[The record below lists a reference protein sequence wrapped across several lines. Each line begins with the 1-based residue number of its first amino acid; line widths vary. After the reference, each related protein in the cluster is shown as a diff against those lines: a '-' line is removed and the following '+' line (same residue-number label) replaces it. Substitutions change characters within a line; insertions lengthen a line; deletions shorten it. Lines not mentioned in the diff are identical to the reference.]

1 MNIVI
6 YLRVSSE
13 QQVERELS
21 IPAQREAL
29 QRYADERGWKIVDEY
44 VDEAKSA
51 KTDARPEFQRMIA
64 AAQQP
69 LKNFEAIVVHK
80 FDRFSRNRADHAV
93 YKALLK
99 KHGVIVVSASEPVDA
114 DTPHGF
120 LLESMLEVISEFYNV
135 NLRHETLKGMRE
147 NAAQGFH
154 CGGRVPFGYRR
165 VQIGQKV
172 TYGLGTN
179 NEVML
184 VRQMFQMAGE
194 GHGGKRIAR
203 ELNQQNIIKGKR
215 WAPSTVLAILNN
227 PVYLGHRVWN
237 RKSDADGKQNDLSE
251 LIVTENAHP
260 AIVDQQLW
268 DIVQASLMAR
278 KINKKQ

>member
-13 QQVERELS
+13 QQAERELS

-29 QRYADERGWKIVDEY
+29 RRYANERGWTIVDEY
-44 VDEAKSA
+44 VDEARSA
-51 KTDARPEFQRMIA
+51 RTDARPEFQRMIA

-69 LKNFEAIVVHK
+69 SQSFEVILVHK

-93 YKALLK
+93 YKALLR
-99 KHGVIVVSASEPVDA
+99 KHGVNVVSASEPVDA

-165 VQIGQKV
+165 VQKGTKV
-172 TYGLGTN
+172 TYELGTDE
-179 NEVML
+179 EVGL
-184 VRQMFQMAGE
+184 VRQMFQMAAN

-203 ELNQQNIIKGKR
+203 ALNLQNIIEGKR
-215 WAPSTVLAILNN
+215 WAPSTVLAILSN
-227 PVYLGHRVWN
+227 PVYLGKRVWN
-237 RKSDADGKQNDLSE
+237 KRSDADGKLNDVSE
-251 LIVTENAHP
+251 WIVSNDAHP
-260 AIVDQQLW
+260 AIVDQQQW
-268 DIVQASLMAR
+268 DIVQALLMSR
-278 KINKKQ
+278 KLKQT

>member
-1 MNIVI
+1 MNAVI

-13 QQVERELS
+13 QQAERELS
-21 IPAQREAL
+21 IPAQRDVL
-29 QRYADERGWKIVDEY
+29 RQYADERGWRIVDEY
-44 VDEAKSA
+44 VDEALSA
-51 KTDARPEFQRMIA
+51 KTDARPAFQQMIA
-64 AAQQP
+64 AAQRSN
-69 LKNFEAIVVHK
+69 KSFAAILVHK
-80 FDRFSRNRADHAV
+80 YDRFSRNRADHAI

-99 KHGVIVVSASEPVDA
+99 KHGVVVVSASEPVDA

-165 VQIGQKV
+165 AQTGRKV
-172 TYGLGTN
+172 TYELGSRE
-179 NEVML
+179 EVKL
-184 VRQMFQMAGE
+184 VQQMFQMAVD

-203 ELNQQNIIKGKR
+203 ELNQQNIIEGKR

-227 PVYLGHRVWN
+227 PVYLGKRVWN
-237 RKSDADGKQNDLSE
+237 KKSDADGKQNDMSE
-251 LIVTENAHP
+251 WIVAEDAHP

-268 DIVQASLMAR
+268 DAAQASLMER
-278 KINKKQ
+278 KINKTQ

>member
-13 QQVERELS
+13 QQAERELS

-29 QRYADERGWKIVDEY
+29 QRYADERGWSIVDEY

-51 KTDARPEFQRMIA
+51 KTDARSDFQRMIA
-64 AAQQP
+64 DAQ
-69 LKNFEAIVVHK
+69 KIDKRFDAIVVHK
-80 FDRFSRNRADHAV
+80 FDRFSRSRADHAI

-99 KHGVIVVSASEPVDA
+99 KHGVTVISATEPVDA

-147 NAAQGFH
+147 NAFQGFH

-165 VQIGQKV
+165 VQTGRKV
-172 TYGLGTN
+172 TYELGN
-179 NEVML
+179 DEEVKL
-184 VRQMFQMAGE
+184 VQQMFQMAAE

-203 ELNQQNIIKGKR
+203 ELNQQNIIEEKR
-215 WAPSTVLAILNN
+215 WAPSTVLTILNN
-227 PVYLGHRVWN
+227 QVYLGKRVWN
-237 RKSDADGKQNDLSE
+237 KKSDADGKKNDTSE
-251 LIVTENAHP
+251 WIITENAHP
-260 AIVDQQLW
+260 AIVNQQLW
-268 DIVQASLMAR
+268 DAAQASLMSR
-278 KINKKQ
+278 KINKTK

>member
-29 QRYADERGWKIVDEY
+29 QRYADERGWNIVDEY

-64 AAQQP
+64 TAQQP

-172 TYGLGTN
+172 TYGLGTD

-184 VRQMFQMAGE
+184 VRQMFQMAAE

-203 ELNQQNIIKGKR
+203 ELNQQNIIKEKC
-215 WAPSTVLAILNN
+215 WAPSTVLAILSN

-237 RKSDADGKQNDLSE
+237 RKSDAEGKQNDLSE
-251 LIVTENAHP
+251 WIVTENAHP

-268 DIVQASLMAR
+268 NVVQASLMAR